1 MAKFAQYCVIYKD
14 EFGGSHE
21 WEKRQEHLGELFK
34 EDSSVEFT
42 IGEGSDRKNY
52 KHRLYHLAANPD
64 IIVMRFA
71 NDKDLPIEKDFEQ
84 STTKTEPS
92 CFIILD
98 NRNGMRSMAIQN
110 RREAFSSPSQVA
122 KILSSKLTELLYS
135 KYCYSVNI
143 SPDYYPED
151 LFKLWSICQQNAAAV
166 RFGVPSNLPDD
177 VMSKIEELKKR
188 GKDYFDDSL
197 MQPILTMAYEAKKA
211 NYNQS
216 ITVTPEEKKTA
227 LFVDKTSAYMR
238 NLLSLSAAIDEPV
251 ELITTDGAS
260 FRCFVDTESENVDKI
275 VNREFDATMLEL
287 LFNTK
292 KKDGEDVTVE
302 DRTNIEERIVEFV
315 NGMQH
320 EPKDEKKTA

>member
-1 MAKFAQYCVIYKD
+1 
-14 EFGGSHE
+14 
-21 WEKRQEHLGELFK
+21 
-34 EDSSVEFT
+34 
-42 IGEGSDRKNY
+42 
-52 KHRLYHLAANPD
+52 
-64 IIVMRFA
+64 
-71 NDKDLPIEKDFEQ
+71 
-84 STTKTEPS
+84 
-92 CFIILD
+92 
-98 NRNGMRSMAIQN
+98 
-110 RREAFSSPSQVA
+110 
-122 KILSSKLTELLYS
+122 
-135 KYCYSVNI
+135 
-143 SPDYYPED
+143 
-151 LFKLWSICQQNAAAV
+151 
-166 RFGVPSNLPDD
+166 
-177 VMSKIEELKKR
+177 MSKIEELKKR

-251 ELITTDGAS
+251 ELITSDGAS
-260 FRCFVDTESENVDKI
+260 FKCFVDTESENVDKI

-302 DRTNIEERIVEFV
+302 DRANIEEHIVEFV

-320 EPKDEKKTA
+320 ESKDEKKIA